1 MSLRLRLI
9 VAAASA
15 TAVVAILC
23 SVSAYL
29 IVRHELRHQVD
40 VALERRLELPGRI
53 DTRLPS
59 PDAAGRFPGSEA
71 ATFQIISVDG
81 TVVANGRPLPVSR
94 SDQILASAGVT
105 GIYLHDA
112 YTGGAHVRIASRGVG
127 GGLAIEVAQDLRA
140 VDATLHELG
149 LFLALVALG
158 GVALAA
164 GLGTIVAR
172 AALSPIKRLTNDAE
186 RVATTRDLTATIEVH
201 GADEIARLA
210 STLNAMLVA
219 VDEAQRAQRR
229 LVADASH
236 ELRTPLTSLRTNLE
250 VLARSHD
257 LPEPDRQALLGD
269 LIAQVAELGA
279 LVGQLVELDRTDPV
293 PNETPAEVWF
303 DEEVSAAITRARRNA
318 PTLTFTA
325 ALQPTLVLG
334 LAGEIERAA
343 SNLLD
348 NAAKWSPP
356 GGTVDVVLEGGV
368 LRVRDHGPGID
379 PADVPYVFERF
390 YRSAAARG
398 RPGSGLGLSIVKQA
412 ADDHNGRAWVE
423 PAPGGG
429 TVACLELPTLP
440 AASSGEAPVEDAP
453 SADPPGRDEIVPST
467 SSSLPGDTPEVI
479 HHL

>member
-1 MSLRLRLI
+1 MSGRL
-9 VAAASA
+9 
-15 TAVVAILC
+15 
-23 SVSAYL
+23 
-29 IVRHELRHQVD
+29 
-40 VALERRLELPGRI
+40 G
-53 DTRLPS
+53 
-59 PDAAGRFPGSEA
+59 GSEA
-71 ATFQIISVDG
+71 ATFQVISADG
-81 TVVANGRPLPVSR
+81 SVVANGRPLPVNR

-105 GIYLHDA
+105 GIYLRDA
-112 YTGGAHVRIASRGVG
+112 YTSGAHVRIASRGVG
-127 GGLAIEVAQDLRA
+127 GGLAIEVAQDLGA

-172 AALSPIKRLTNDAE
+172 AALTPIKRLTTDAE

-210 STLNAMLVA
+210 RTLNAMLVA
-219 VDEAQRAQRR
+219 VDEAQRSQRR

-257 LPEPDRQALLGD
+257 LPEPERQALLGD
-269 LIAQVAELGA
+269 LIAQVAELST
-279 LVGQLVELDRTDPV
+279 LVGQLVELDRTEPV
-293 PNETPAEVWF
+293 AAEPPAEVWF
-303 DEEVSAAITRARRNA
+303 DEEVADAVARGRRRNA
-318 PTLTFTA
+318 PGLTFTVE
-325 ALQPTLVLG
+325 LEPTPVLG

-356 GGTVDVVLEGGV
+356 GGTVDVRLQGGV
-368 LRVRDHGPGID
+368 LRVRDHGPGIEPD
-379 PADVPYVFERF
+379 DAPYVFDRF

-412 ADDHNGRAWVE
+412 ADDHHGRAWVE

-440 AASSGEAPVEDAP
+440 AAASPDGAVADGVSAAGPV
-453 SADPPGRDEIVPST
+453 ADGPLADEPPQTPP
-467 SSSLPGDTPEVI
+467 SSLLHDPQDVI